1 MASVEY
7 FITQY
12 TSDIIQAWTEQ
23 AGKAASA
30 RGLEQ
35 PAFVNIMPRYLATL
49 PQAVSGQPDGIG
61 RRRRE
66 LLENHIGWRLRQ
78 GFDLAEVI
86 EEFSLLGRC
95 IARTW
100 TARPSSEQ
108 PALTEVERLFA
119 EINQAIVTVM
129 ELFQEHMQKEEQ
141 GEKRYIRLLHSMA
154 DEALRTPQQP
164 LQEWL
169 KKVMAL
175 IMEAMRAQTAAIL
188 LYERRADRLMTAAS
202 VGTAEQELERYASSL
217 SPSSFT
223 GKAAASE
230 EPVSVPDVQT
240 TELEVSE
247 ALRQSGIHAL
257 LGVRLPAHL
266 ELRGVIYVGLRE
278 ARSFTSRE
286 IRRLESLG
294 EQFATLLDNARLYA
308 DLRSQAEALRKER
321 DLREQFVSV
330 LAHELR
336 GPLSSVRV
344 AAQLLLRQ
352 PERMDERRDL
362 ASRIDKNITRL
373 DMMIRDLLD
382 ASRLQAGG
390 RLPLRLDTA
399 DLGAIAEEVVEEM
412 RVLHGERF
420 ILQAESGV
428 RGEWSAEELRRVLWN
443 LLTNAVKYGAPDRPV
458 TLRVQ
463 RIPEGARASVHNEGR
478 SIPTEEQERIFELFS
493 RSRHAGQGTQEGWGL
508 GLFLVRGCAEA
519 HGGHVSVRSEP
530 GQGTTF
536 TLELPLDSHPYQPP
550 VQPLQTGS
558 APGWH

>member
-1 MASVEY
+1 MASVEH

-12 TSDIIQAWTEQ
+12 TSDIIQAWAEQ

-30 RGLEQ
+30 RGLEA
-35 PAFVNIMPRYLATL
+35 PAFVNVMPLYLSTL
-49 PQAVSGQPDGIG
+49 PQAVSGQSDGIG

-95 IARTW
+95 IVRTW
-100 TARPSSEQ
+100 AVRPLAEQ
-108 PALTEVERLFA
+108 PESAEIERLFA
-119 EINQAIVTVM
+119 EIHQAIITVM

-141 GEKRYIRLLHSMA
+141 VEKRYIRLLHGIA

-164 LQEWL
+164 LQDQLER
-169 KKVMAL
+169 VMSL
-175 IMEAMRAQTAAIL
+175 FMEAMRAQTAALL
-188 LYERRADRLMTAAS
+188 LYEQSEGRLVTVAS
-202 VGTAEQELERYASSL
+202 AGVAEQELERYVSSL
-217 SPSSFT
+217 SPSSFA
-223 GKAAASE
+223 GKAAARQ
-230 EPVSVPDVQT
+230 EPTSILDVQT
-240 TELEVSE
+240 TPLEVSE
-247 ALRQSGIHAL
+247 SLRQSGIHAL
-257 LGVRLPAHL
+257 LAIRLPAHL
-266 ELRGVIYVGLRE
+266 NLIGVMYVGLSE
-278 ARSFTSRE
+278 ARAFTPRE
-286 IRRLESLG
+286 LRRLESLG
-294 EQFATLLDNARLYA
+294 EQLATLLDNARLYA
-308 DLRSQAEALRKER
+308 DLRAQAEDLRKER

-336 GPLSSVRV
+336 GPLSSVRA

-373 DMMIRDLLD
+373 DVMIRDLLD
-382 ASRLQAGG
+382 ASRLHAGG

-399 DLGAIAEEVVEEM
+399 DLGAIAQEIVEEM

-420 ILQAESGV
+420 TLQAEREV
-428 RGEWSAEELRRVLWN
+428 RGVWSAEELRRALWN
-443 LLTNAVKYGAPDRPV
+443 LLGNAVKYGAPGRPV

-463 RIPEGARASVHNEGR
+463 RVPEGARVSIHNEGPT
-478 SIPTEEQERIFELFS
+478 IPAEEQERIFELFS
-493 RSRHAGQGTQEGWGL
+493 RSRQVGQDTQEGWGL

-536 TLELPLDSHPYQPP
+536 ILELPWDSRPYQPAAP
-550 VQPLQTGS
+550 PLQASS